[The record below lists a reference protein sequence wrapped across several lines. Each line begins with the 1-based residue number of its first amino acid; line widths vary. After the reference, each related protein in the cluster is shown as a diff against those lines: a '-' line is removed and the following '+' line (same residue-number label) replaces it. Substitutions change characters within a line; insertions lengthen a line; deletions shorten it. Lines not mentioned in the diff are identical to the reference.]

1 MATELGIALAARGH
15 EIHFITYAQP
25 FRLPAFLPRV
35 FFHEV
40 NVGRYPLFEY
50 PPYDLAL
57 AVRMHEVVRSA
68 KLDVLHCHYAIPH
81 ATSAWIAREMLRET
95 GDDVAVV
102 TTLHGTDIT
111 IVGQDP
117 SYWAITKFSI
127 EKGDRITAVSE
138 HLQRE
143 TVTAFGCTECSV
155 EVIHNFIDPAVY
167 DRDRY
172 PGALSGMVASP
183 GKVLMHISNFR
194 AVKRTVDVIRI
205 FAKVSAALEST
216 LVMVGDGP
224 DRGLAQDEA
233 RALGV
238 ADRVQFLGRIE
249 NVAPL
254 LSSAHLFLLPSEN
267 ESFGLSALEA
277 LACGVPVVA
286 SNAGGIPEVIREG
299 VTGALRAVGDTYAM
313 AAAAIGILS
322 DEAAWQRMS
331 VAAAADA
338 RQRFSEDR
346 IIGQYEATYEDA
358 LAVAESRRFARTRAA
373 AAVAG
378 ASTVSSAPEF
388 GYVGRSTLR
397 PTSSP

>member
-1 MATELGIALAARGH
+1 VKIGITCYPTYGGSGAMATELGIALAARGH

-40 NVGRYPLFEY
+40 DVGRYPLFEY

-57 AVRMHEVVRSA
+57 AVRMHEVVRTA
-68 KLDVLHCHYAIPH
+68 GLDVLHCHYAIPH

-95 GDDVAVV
+95 GDDVALV

-127 EKGDRITAVSE
+127 EKSDRITAVSG

-143 TVTAFGCTECSV
+143 TVNAFGCAGCTV
-155 EVIHNFIDPAVY
+155 DVIHNFIDPAVY
-167 DRDRY
+167 DRARY
-172 PGALSGMVASP
+172 PGALSGMVAAP

-205 FAKVSAALEST
+205 FAKVSAALPAT

-254 LSSAHLFLLPSEN
+254 LSSADLFLLPSDN

-286 SNAGGIPEVIREG
+286 SNAGGIPEVIKEG
-299 VTGALRAVGDTYAM
+299 ETGALRAVGDVDAM
-313 AAAAIGILS
+313 AAAAVEILG
-322 DEAAWQRMS
+322 DERRWATMS

-338 RQRFSEDR
+338 RHRFSEDR
-346 IIGQYEATYEDA
+346 VIGQYEATYEDA
-358 LAVAESRRFARTRAA
+358 LAVAASRRRQRGSGPAAR
-373 AAVAG
+373 
-378 ASTVSSAPEF
+378 
-388 GYVGRSTLR
+388 
-397 PTSSP
+397 

>member
-1 MATELGIALAARGH
+1 MKIGITCYPTYGGSGAMATELGIALAARGH

-40 NVGRYPLFEY
+40 DVGRYPLFEY

-57 AVRMHEVVRSA
+57 AVRMHEVVRTA

-117 SYWAITKFSI
+117 SYRAITKFSI
-127 EKGDRITAVSE
+127 EKSDRITAVSE

-143 TVTAFGCTECSV
+143 TVNAFGCAGCTV
-155 EVIHNFIDPAVY
+155 DVVHNFIDPQVY
-167 DRDRY
+167 DRRRY
-172 PGALSGMVASP
+172 PGALAGMVAAP

-205 FAKVSAALEST
+205 FAKVSAAIPAT

-224 DRGLAQDEA
+224 DRGMAQEEA
-233 RALGV
+233 RVLGV

-254 LSSAHLFLLPSEN
+254 LSSADLFLLPSEH

-286 SNAGGIPEVIREG
+286 SNAGGIPEVIQSG
-299 VTGALRAVGDTYAM
+299 VTGALLPVGDIDGM
-313 AAAAIGILS
+313 AAAATRILS
-322 DEAAWQRMS
+322 DDTVWARMS

-338 RQRFSEDR
+338 RLRFSESR
-346 IIGQYEATYEDA
+346 VIGQYEATYEDA
-358 LAVAESRRFARTRAA
+358 LAVAASRRHVRAA
-373 AAVAG
+373 AVEALNV
-378 ASTVSSAPEF
+378 
-388 GYVGRSTLR
+388 R
-397 PTSSP
+397 